1 MSNPWAEIQRP
12 LTDYNVKLASSTHPL
27 NFFWGIDA
35 RGDYLL
41 VIEFV
46 GSASGVA
53 VNLPDLTGIRTAKSE
68 LPDRVRVILL
78 LVDRG
83 NWELF
88 EALSRDLIR
97 VSEKSPTGVEAFNLT
112 LRRLQKWHELLK
124 KSRSPFLSPEEIKG
138 LLGELLF
145 LRDTLVPHRDLLFAV
160 DCWKGPEGGP
170 QDFAVLNVA
179 VEIKSQSGSTKPSV
193 RISSIDQLNPQLPF
207 GYLVVF
213 TLANAQAT
221 DPKATTLNR
230 IVGSIRS
237 TLEAVDSAT
246 RERFESLL
254 FAAGYITHEY
264 YDRFVFQTVSTQV
277 FEIRTGFPRIERGA
291 VPSGVQRITFDLMLD
306 SCAPFVA
313 ELQLDR

>member
-1 MSNPWAEIQRP
+1 MSNPWTEIQRP

-41 VIEFV
+41 VIEFI
-46 GSASGVA
+46 GNASEVV
-53 VNLPDLTGIRTAKSE
+53 VNLPNLTGIRTAKSE
-68 LPDRVRVILL
+68 LIDRMRVLL
-78 LVDRG
+78 ILVDRG

-88 EALSRDLIR
+88 EALSRDLMH
-97 VSEKSPTGVEAFNLT
+97 VSEKSPTSVEAFSQT
-112 LRRLQKWHELLK
+112 LRRLQKWHEMLK

-145 LRDTLVPHRDLLFAV
+145 LRDTLVRHRNLTFAV
-160 DCWKGPEGGP
+160 DCWRGPEGAP

-179 VEIKSQSGSTKPSV
+179 IEIKSQSGSTKPSV

-221 DPKATTLNR
+221 DPKAITLNS

-237 TLEAVDSAT
+237 SLEAVDTAT
-246 RERFESLL
+246 RERFESLV
-254 FAAGYITHEY
+254 FAGGYITHEY
-264 YDRFVFQTVSTQV
+264 YDQFIFQTVSIQV
-277 FEIRTGFPRIERGA
+277 YEIRTGFPRIERSA
-291 VPSGVQRITFDLMLD
+291 VPGGVQRITFDLMLD

-313 ELQLDR
+313 QLQLDR